1 MVSTYFDEKG
11 MMWKFNFKNNKKICH
26 EIEKGSYDCW
36 DISPDWK
43 SEKEMN
49 DNLSKLCKE
58 LGYPVI
64 DETIEDDFIIE
75 DGSLFKHNLK
85 CNNGVDLT
93 LMVGDKMIMFELK
106 NSGHCFKGVQGL
118 GQLMYYMEQDEIYMK
133 WRKKMGIRYND
144 YRKLKHSKLMGI
156 LVLADGRNIGL
167 LLGIIKKIDYPIKIL
182 TFNPVILTSSI
193 AKDNF
198 IKSLK
203 EVIE

>member
-1 MVSTYFDEKG
+1 MVFTYFDEKG
-11 MMWKFNFKNNKKICH
+11 MMWKFNFKSNKKICH

-58 LGYPVI
+58 SGYIVI
-64 DETIEDDFIIE
+64 DEWKDTGILYD
-75 DGSLFKHNLK
+75 DGSKWYKKN
-85 CNNGVDLT
+85 NNGVDLT
-93 LMVGDKMIMFELK
+93 LMVGDKMIIFELK

-118 GQLMYYMEQDEIYMK
+118 SQLMYYMEQDENYMK
-133 WRKKMGIRYND
+133 WRKKMGIKYND

-156 LVLADGRNIGL
+156 LVLADGRNIEL
-167 LLGIIKKIDYPIKIL
+167 LLRIIKKIDYPIKIL
-182 TFNPVILTSSI
+182 IFNPVILTSSI

-198 IKSLK
+198 IKSFK
-203 EVIE
+203 EAIE